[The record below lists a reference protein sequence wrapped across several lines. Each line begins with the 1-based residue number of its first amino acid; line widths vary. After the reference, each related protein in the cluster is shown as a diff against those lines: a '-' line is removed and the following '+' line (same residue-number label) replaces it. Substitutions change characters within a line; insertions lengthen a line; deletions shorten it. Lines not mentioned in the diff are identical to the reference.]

1 MEWMASQ
8 PMELTKSATTEVTEE
23 RLHQKPA
30 DDPLSDR
37 HTVRVRTSVSA
48 VRADEVH
55 FVARH
60 LLRDWADIAE
70 LEEQDVDRQA
80 GRFRGGPNNWI
91 IQTYLRLKGPLETKG
106 ISVSISEDLKPAAVN
121 IAHRD
126 SLNRW
131 LLPYCQCFIVGVRA
145 DRPKVFVCDWE
156 IVQNQSLPRSAEQSA
171 IPVWPQPGLIARD
184 PGRGARIERMAYFGR
199 TGTASAWLAE
209 PGFQAALAQLGVQFE
224 IREDAWFDY
233 SDVDLVLA
241 HRMESPTMLQQK
253 PASKLINAWHA
264 GTPALLGDEPAY
276 RALRRSDLDY
286 IAVDSAQEVLSAVR
300 RLRADP
306 LLFHGMVHN
315 GAVRAAD
322 FTVDQV
328 RELWLDCLLGH
339 ALPKASQVALRPAVM
354 AWSAQA
360 RRLVLQ
366 KIESRRFKYRHARER
381 AALQKMNRLAPK
393 L

>member
-1 MEWMASQ
+1 MASQ
-8 PMELTKSATTEVTEE
+8 PMEFTTSAKTEDTEE
-23 RLHQKPA
+23 GLQQNLAAH
-30 DDPLSDR
+30 PLGNRPDGP
-37 HTVRVRTSVSA
+37 VRASLSA
-48 VRADEVH
+48 MRADEVH

-60 LLRDWADIAE
+60 LLRDWADIAQ

-91 IQTYLRLKGPLETKG
+91 IQTYLRLKGPLEANG
-106 ISVSISEDLKPAAVN
+106 IRVSIGENLKPAAVN

-131 LLPYCQCFIVGVRA
+131 FLPYCRCFIVGVRA

-156 IVQNQSLPRSAEQSA
+156 IVQNQSLARSAQQSA

-209 PGFQAALAQLGVQFE
+209 PGFHAALAQLGVQFE

-253 PASKLINAWHA
+253 PASKLVNAWHA

-286 IAVDSAQEVLSAVR
+286 IAVDRAQEVLSAVR
-300 RLRADP
+300 RLRGDP

-315 GAVRAAD
+315 GTVRAAD

-328 RELWLDCLLGH
+328 RKLWLDCLLGH
-339 ALPKASQVALRPAVM
+339 ALPRASQVAPRLAVM
-354 AWSAQA
+354 AWSTQA
-360 RRLVLQ
+360 GRLVRQ

-381 AALQKMNRLAPK
+381 AALQKMDFLPPS
-393 L
+393 